1 MQENHNQHQAL
12 MYEQSNLNAREL
24 LGNLLFLPSYYT
36 KNNLMASIYSFK
48 SLLKV
53 AKSEGAVG

>member
-1 MQENHNQHQAL
+1 

-36 KNNLMASIYSFK
+36 KNNLMGSIYSFK